1 VADSVP
7 AWGENPTSP
16 LYQES
21 YRKGLR
27 KAAILGTILGWGVM
41 LGSMPLL
48 GLGVKAFVEGVPY
61 QADWKVRTSGARS
74 LQPEFATFAREAWT
88 WETDS
93 GDFLLLE
100 TDTSEDINGIAE
112 TIHEARMGSLGHPA
126 ALRVSHPGLAGPFRA
141 WDSPL
146 PDGRI
151 LRTGTGFLPDREI
164 LWQEFRRGSE
174 FDALGEFQA
183 RGWLVQGTLGYPL
196 RRWFEV
202 GGLLAMVVFWMW
214 IVYWF
219 GLRTFRVRKPPGT
232 VPVPPETLEARLL
245 GINALTDRFRLE
257 SVAPGVLEC
266 PLPAEGGEWVA
277 RGRHGDTVSER
288 FLRFRLVPS
297 AGDVR
302 VISGSSSRS
311 VSSSG
316 TGFGAQWSWGRG
328 ASYLPVYS
336 ESHPA
341 VWWQDGMFHAAKG
354 RALTDDSEYLQA
366 LVQCCLESGWNLQPA
381 IW

>member
-7 AWGENPTSP
+7 AWGENPASP

-21 YRKGLR
+21 YRRAVR
-27 KAAILGTILGWGVM
+27 KAAIVGTIVAWVVM
-41 LGSMPLL
+41 LGSLPLL
-48 GLGVKAFVEGVPY
+48 GLGVKAFVDGVPY

-74 LQPEFATFAREAWT
+74 LLPEFSSFASEAWT
-88 WETDS
+88 WQTDS

-100 TDTSEDINGIAE
+100 TDTAEDINGIAE

-126 ALRVSHPGLAGPFRA
+126 ALRVSHEGLSGPFRA

-151 LRTGTGFLPDREI
+151 LRTGTGFLPGREI
-164 LWQEFRRGSE
+164 LWQEFRRSGE

-183 RGWLVQGTLGYPL
+183 RGWLVQQGLSYPL

-202 GGLLAMVVFWMW
+202 GGLFAMVAFWMG

-219 GLRTFRVRKPPGT
+219 GLRMFRVRRPPGT
-232 VPVPPETLEARLL
+232 EPVAPESLEARLL
-245 GINALTDRFRLE
+245 GINALTERFRLV
-257 SVAPGVLEC
+257 STAPGVLEC
-266 PLPAEGGEWVA
+266 AFPAEGGEWSA
-277 RGRHGDTVSER
+277 RGRHGDTLSER
-288 FLRFRLVPS
+288 FMRLRLVPS

-302 VISGSSSRS
+302 VIFGATSRS
-311 VSSSG
+311 MSSSG

-328 ASYLPVYS
+328 ATYLPVFS
-336 ESHPA
+336 QRHPA
-341 VWWQDGMFHAAKG
+341 VWWQDGMFRTAKG
-354 RALTDDSEYLQA
+354 RTLTDESEHLQA